1 MVIISKNSR
10 ITKTCVD
17 KTTFPSSGQTF
28 IRDDL
33 LMGFALRVTPGS
45 KSFVV
50 EKRIAGKTRRITIGR
65 YPELTVEQ
73 ARKEAHKLL
82 GQIATGSDPI
92 AEKEAIR
99 MRGVTLSE
107 AFEDFLT
114 ARNNLKPRTIYDYR
128 RLVSVVFEAWL
139 NKPLLSINKSMVALR
154 HQQLGEKSG
163 QAYANQAMR
172 ILRAIFNFAIVQYE
186 DSAGHSTISENPVA
200 RLTQTR
206 SWYRIPRRQTY
217 LKAHQLPA
225 WYQAVEGLRS
235 TGNNFEHSGMIADY
249 LLFLLFTGMRRQEG
263 ATLKWSDVDM
273 LNRSFTIANTKN
285 HQPLTLPISSF
296 VQTLLER
303 RKANAINEY
312 IFPGAGK
319 NGYMIEPRTQIVK
332 VMIASQVTFT
342 LHDLRRTF
350 ITVAESLDIS
360 AYSVKRL
367 VNHKMSNDVTAGY
380 IITDVERLRAPMQKI
395 TDYLLKCIGIE
406 PTAEIVPIRPARRK
420 SASMR

>member
-1 MVIISKNSR
+1 MVIISKNLR

-17 KTTFPSSGQTF
+17 RIDFPSSGQTF

-33 LMGFALRVTPGS
+33 LKGFALRVTPGS
-45 KSFVV
+45 KSFIV
-50 EKRIAGKTRRITIGR
+50 EKRIDGKNRRITLGR
-65 YPELTVEQ
+65 YPEITVEQ
-73 ARKEAHKLL
+73 ARKEAQILL
-82 GQIATGSDPI
+82 GQIATGNNPI
-92 AEKEAIR
+92 AEKEAAR

-107 AFEDFLT
+107 AFESFLT

-139 NKPLLSINKSMVALR
+139 NKPLLSITKSMVALR
-154 HQQLGEKSG
+154 HQHLGEKSG

-186 DSAGHSTISENPVA
+186 DDDGQPIISENPVS

-206 SWYRIPRRQTY
+206 SWYRVPRRQTY

-235 TGNNFEHSGMIADY
+235 TEKHTEHCGMIADY
-249 LLFLLFTGMRRQEG
+249 LLFLLFTGMRRQEA
-263 ATLKWSDVDM
+263 ATLKWADVDM

-296 VQTLLER
+296 VETLLKR
-303 RKANAINEY
+303 RKTSAINEY

-319 NGYMIEPRTQIVK
+319 HGYMVEPRAQIVK

-350 ITVAESLDIS
+350 ITVAEGLDIS

-395 TDYLLKCIGIE
+395 TDYLLKCVGLEASADVIE
-406 PTAEIVPIRPARRK
+406 LPKKK
-420 SASMR
+420 SHKST